1 MKLRIGHRVWLVI
14 SLLLFLFF
22 STSAVSYMLT
32 KRIEDSVNQLAY
44 VDDVSLQAV
53 TTMDA
58 RLEEIVRA
66 TTVYALNAGDVDREH
81 LKALVFEFSNAA
93 TTYMRLSTVADQRR
107 LANDALK
114 SFTVLHQLSDE
125 IIVVSDRSRAETAA
139 LRSAQRAIE
148 SAIDKRILDL
158 VDRTGG
164 VSKEKLIAVLGMD
177 TSFDGVVSGF
187 EDYLD
192 VPDAAVREKVLSHST
207 EFNAFINKFL
217 AAGPTV
223 DERDWAE
230 GIRDR
235 ISSLSTAGAG
245 VMHLIDRKQDLLVR
259 ISDRHSEL
267 KRYLVLRITPHIE
280 TARVWA
286 GHKVNLSTFTAIWFL
301 LAMTGVGVVMGAGAA
316 VMLTRGIVKP
326 IEALT
331 EGTDA
336 IGQGNLEHRI
346 AIQSDDELGRLAAA
360 FNRMAENRQQSEEAL
375 RNLAH
380 HDPLTQ
386 LPNRA
391 LFHERLTE
399 ALDTGGRVNRM
410 VAVHF
415 LDLDH
420 FKDVNDTLGHPAGDL
435 LLQQVS
441 ERLKACL
448 RKSDT
453 VARLGG
459 DEFAVIQTNLVD
471 DSGITVL
478 AERMVEALTTP
489 FDLGDERVH
498 TGTSVGITVFPQDGT
513 VADNLLKNADQAL
526 YRAKQ
531 EGRAKYRLFDP
542 NMNAEIQ
549 ARKTLEIDLRE
560 ALESEGQ
567 IFLTYQPQIEIAT
580 GRIAGVEA
588 LVRWH
593 HPERGMI
600 SPGEFI
606 PVAEQTRLI
615 GRITEIVLREAC
627 RQGKAW
633 RDDGLPDMR
642 MSVNLSPADFK
653 RHDVVDMITGI
664 LDDTGFDPHLL
675 ELEITEGMVMSGVEA
690 VIETL
695 HKLHAIGVEL
705 AIDDFGTGFSSMSY
719 LKKFPVD
726 RLKIDQSFMRGIE
739 NNVEDRSITKAIIKL
754 GHSLGLKVIAEGVE
768 TEEQMEFLRIRHCQE
783 AQGYL
788 ISRPIEAEELA
799 EFIRGY
805 SPQVHA
811 VEEKIA

>member
-66 TTVYALNAGDVDREH
+66 TTVSALNAGDVDREH

-235 ISSLSTAGAG
+235 ISSLSAAGAG

-560 ALESEGQ
+560 TLESEGQ

-606 PVAEQTRLI
+606 PVARTDAPDRQDHRDRLA
-615 GRITEIVLREAC
+615 RSLPP
-627 RQGKAW
+627 RQGVA
-633 RDDGLPDMR
+633 RR
-642 MSVNLSPADFK
+642 RAA
-653 RHDVVDMITGI
+653 RHAHVG
-664 LDDTGFDPHLL
+664 
-675 ELEITEGMVMSGVEA
+675 
-690 VIETL
+690 
-695 HKLHAIGVEL
+695 
-705 AIDDFGTGFSSMSY
+705 
-719 LKKFPVD
+719 
-726 RLKIDQSFMRGIE
+726 QSFAR
-739 NNVEDRSITKAIIKL
+739 
-754 GHSLGLKVIAEGVE
+754 
-768 TEEQMEFLRIRHCQE
+768 RHQ
-783 AQGYL
+783 AA
-788 ISRPIEAEELA
+788 R
-799 EFIRGY
+799 RR
-805 SPQVHA
+805 
-811 VEEKIA
+811 

>member
-1 MKLRIGHRVWLVI
+1 M
-14 SLLLFLFF
+14 
-22 STSAVSYMLT
+22 
-32 KRIEDSVNQLAY
+32 
-44 VDDVSLQAV
+44 
-53 TTMDA
+53 
-58 RLEEIVRA
+58 
-66 TTVYALNAGDVDREH
+66 
-81 LKALVFEFSNAA
+81 
-93 TTYMRLSTVADQRR
+93 
-107 LANDALK
+107 
-114 SFTVLHQLSDE
+114 SF
-125 IIVVSDRSRAETAA
+125 
-139 LRSAQRAIE
+139 
-148 SAIDKRILDL
+148 ID
-158 VDRTGG
+158 
-164 VSKEKLIAVLGMD
+164 
-177 TSFDGVVSGF
+177 
-187 EDYLD
+187 
-192 VPDAAVREKVLSHST
+192 
-207 EFNAFINKFL
+207 KFL
-217 AAGPTV
+217 AANPTA
-223 DERDWAE
+223 DEQNWAD
-230 GIRDR
+230 GIRTR

-245 VMHLIDRKQDLLVR
+245 IMHLIDRKQTLLTHYD
-259 ISDRHSEL
+259 DRHSEL

-280 TARVWA
+280 TARIWA
-286 GHKVNLSTFTAIWFL
+286 SNKVNLSTFTAIWFL
-301 LAMTGVGVVMGAGAA
+301 LAMTGVGVVMGAGSAI
-316 VMLTRGIVKP
+316 MLTRGIVKP

-346 AIQSDDELGRLAAA
+346 AIHSDDELGRLASA
-360 FNRMAENRQQSEEAL
+360 FNRMAENRQQTEETL

-489 FDLGDERVH
+489 FDLADERVN
-498 TGTSVGITVFPQDGT
+498 TGTSIGITVFPQDGT

-531 EGRAKYRLFDP
+531 EGRAGYRMFDP

-549 ARKTLEIDLRE
+549 ARKALEVDLRE
-560 ALESEGQ
+560 ALDSEDQ

-588 LVRWH
+588 LVRWR
-593 HPERGMI
+593 HPVRGMV

-615 GRITEIVLREAC
+615 SQITEIVLRAAC

-633 RDDGLPDMR
+633 RDAGLPDMR
-642 MSVNLSPADFK
+642 VSVNLSPADFK
-653 RHDVVDMITGI
+653 RPDVVDMITGI
-664 LDDTGFDPHLL
+664 LDDTGFDAHSL
-675 ELEITEGMVMSGVEA
+675 ELEITEGMVMSGVEE

-768 TEEQMEFLRIRHCQE
+768 TEEQLEFLRIRHCQE

-788 ISRPIEAEELA
+788 ISRPIEADEFAVFVKNYTPEARAPEE
-799 EFIRGY
+799 R
-805 SPQVHA
+805 
-811 VEEKIA
+811 IA

>member
-235 ISSLSTAGAG
+235 ISSLSAAGAG

-560 ALESEGQ
+560 TLESEGQ

-642 MSVNLSPADFK
+642 MSVNLSPADIK

>member
-1 MKLRIGHRVWLVI
+1 MKIRIGHRVWLVI
-14 SLLLFLFF
+14 TLLLFLFF
-22 STSAVSYMLT
+22 STSAVSYLLT
-32 KRIEDSVNQLAY
+32 KRIEDSVNQLAF

-66 TTVYALNAGDVDREH
+66 VTVYALDVGKVDREE
-81 LKALVFEFSNAA
+81 LKVLVVEFSASA
-93 TTYMRLSTVADQRR
+93 TTYMRLATNIERKR
-107 LANDALK
+107 LANEALK
-114 SFTVLHQLSDE
+114 SFTILHQLSDE
-125 IIVVSDRSRAETAA
+125 LIVVSDRSRSEIASLGTMQGRVERQLDT
-139 LRSAQRAIE
+139 RVF
-148 SAIDKRILDL
+148 DL
-158 VDRTGG
+158 VDRPDDI
-164 VSKEKLIAVLGMD
+164 SNEKLRAVLGMD
-177 TSFDGVVSGF
+177 TGFDRFSIAL
-187 EDYLD
+187 ETYL
-192 VPDAAVREKVLSHST
+192 VEPTAALREKVASHIA
-207 EFNAFINKFL
+207 EFDAFATRYL
-217 AAGPTV
+217 DAGPT
-223 DERDWAE
+223 DAERDWVA
-230 GIRDR
+230 GIQGEM
-235 ISSLSTAGAG
+235 SSLSTAGAG
-245 VMHLIDRKQDLLVR
+245 IMHLVDRKRELLAR
-259 ISDRHSEL
+259 ITDRHGAL
-267 KRYLVLRITPHIE
+267 KEHFVRRVTPHIQ
-280 TARVWA
+280 TARKWA
-286 GHKVNLSTFTAIWFL
+286 SHKVNLSTFTAIWYL
-301 LAMTGVGVVMGAGAA
+301 LAMTGVGVVMGASSA
-316 VMLTRGIVKP
+316 VVLTRGIVKP

-336 IGQGNLEHRI
+336 IGQGNLDHRI
-346 AIQSDDELGRLAAA
+346 AIRSDDELGKLAAA
-360 FNRMAENRQQSEEAL
+360 FNRMAENRQQSEETL

-399 ALDTGGRVNRM
+399 ALDTAGRVNRM
-410 VAVHF
+410 VAVHC

-420 FKDVNDTLGHPAGDL
+420 FKDVNDRLGHPVGDL
-435 LLQQVS
+435 LLQQVA

-531 EGRAKYRLFDP
+531 EGRAKYRMFDP

-549 ARKTLEIDLRE
+549 ARKALEIDLRE
-560 ALESEGQ
+560 ALESEDQ

-588 LVRWH
+588 LVRWR
-593 HPERGMI
+593 HPERGMV

-615 GRITEIVLREAC
+615 SEITEIVLREAC

-664 LDDTGFDPHLL
+664 LDDTGFDPHFL

-788 ISRPIEAEELA
+788 ISRPIEADELA
-799 EFIRGY
+799 AFIRNY
-805 SPQVHA
+805 SPQARVA
-811 VEEKIA
+811 EEKLA

>member
-235 ISSLSTAGAG
+235 ISSLSAAGAG

-642 MSVNLSPADFK
+642 MSVNLSPADIK